1 MTGLPLAS
9 ALAARL
15 TELPWVS
22 ELWVAGSLATGDY
35 VPGVSDLDLVAVT
48 DGAVTEDRTARL
60 VAIHRELDAGA
71 ASGADLGCVYVD
83 AGRARGRHALATG
96 TLLSKSEAVQQAD
109 APAWP
114 GRLARCPP
122 DRHRGPARLTL
133 RTRLEAG
140 QESRSA
146 DPRGKP
152 SLVISRHDAESHLEE
167 RDRR

>member
-9 ALAARL
+9 ALAASL

-60 VAIHRELDAGA
+60 VAIHRELDAGT

-96 TLLSKSEAVQQAD
+96 TLLTKSEAVQQAD

-114 GRLARCPP
+114 GSPGATPA
-122 DRHRGPARLTL
+122 GP
-133 RTRLEAG
+133 
-140 QESRSA
+140 
-146 DPRGKP
+146 
-152 SLVISRHDAESHLEE
+152 
-167 RDRR
+167 